1 MNKFIKF
8 VFLIIT
14 LLIPVVI
21 FTFLKFFGN
30 NKFDV
35 EVMYESGIP
44 EEFQTECNINSWPY
58 QVPEFVLSRDKGLKV
73 VAFDNN
79 SGELEF
85 KNIAIRLSELFKERL
100 NINLVA
106 KAANNSP
113 YYNVQAVSSENY
125 DKYIRCNFIL
135 DDLNKLVLLDEKNR
149 IRGYYGR
156 DLDEIDRLIVE
167 VKILLENGVDG
178 E

>member
-1 MNKFIKF
+1 MNKIIKF
-8 VFLIIT
+8 AFLVVT

-35 EVMYESGIP
+35 EVMYQEGVP
-44 EEFQTECNINSWPY
+44 NEYREKCDINSVPY
-58 QVPEFVLSRDKGLKV
+58 SVSEFVLDNKKGLKI
-73 VAFDNN
+73 VAFDN
-79 SGELEF
+79 GDDELEF
-85 KNIAIRLSELFKERL
+85 KNVAIRLSELFKDDINIRL
-100 NINLVA
+100 LT
-106 KAANNSP
+106 KQSKQSP
-113 YYNVQAVSSENY
+113 YFKALTVSAENY
-125 DKYIRCNFIL
+125 EKYIACNFIL
-135 DDLNKLVLLDEKNR
+135 GDLNKLVLLDENNR
-149 IRGYYGR
+149 IRGYYDR

>member
-1 MNKFIKF
+1 MNKLVKF

-14 LLIPVVI
+14 LLIPVLI
-21 FTFLKFFGN
+21 FTFLKFFGS

-35 EVMYESGIP
+35 EILYQDGVP
-44 EEFQTECNINSWPY
+44 EKFMKECNLKPGAYAVS
-58 QVPEFVLSRDKGLKV
+58 EFVLDKTQGLKI
-73 VAFDNN
+73 VAFDNERE
-79 SGELEF
+79 ELEF
-85 KNIAIRLSELFKERL
+85 KNIAIRLSELFKETV
-100 NINLVA
+100 NITLLSAVNSE
-106 KAANNSP
+106 SP
-113 YYNVQAVSSENY
+113 YYTVQLVGVKDYE
-125 DKYIRCNFIL
+125 KYVRCNFIL

-149 IRGYYGR
+149 IRGYYDQ